1 MGWFSSSPS
10 APQAATAATNSPTS
24 LDGTYTPLKRNERK
38 ACWEARD
45 AYFRCLDKNNI
56 LDAVK
61 DADAALT
68 NCPSENA
75 YYEQDCATSWLYHA
89 AYSYPIMS
97 YHTERS

>member
-10 APQAATAATNSPTS
+10 TPTPQAQAATPTS

-45 AYFRCLDKNNI
+45 TYFKCLDKNNI

-75 YYEQDCATSWLYHA
+75 KYEQDCATSWVCLA
-89 AYSYPIMS
+89 FAIIIG
-97 YHTERS
+97 RSVSVHFD

>member
-10 APQAATAATNSPTS
+10 TPTPEAATSPTS

-45 AYFRCLDKNNI
+45 AYFACLDKNNI

-61 DADAALT
+61 DADAALA

-75 YYEQDCATSWLYHA
+75 KYEQDCATSWVCFVRY
-89 AYSYPIMS
+89 
-97 YHTERS
+97 